1 MAYVFEFK
9 KKRVDSVYDDK
20 NKVLNMTKDD
30 LIKYIHESG
39 CKMLKK
45 LHLEPMT
52 KEHIIDYLHK
62 AECPSIKKLF
72 S

>member
-9 KKRVDSVYDDK
+9 KKRVVDTI
-20 NKVLNMTKDD
+20 TKDE
-30 LIKYIHESG
+30 LIEYIHKSG

-52 KEHIIDYLHK
+52 KEHIIKYLEK
-62 AECPSIKKLF
+62 AECPSIKILLKNN
-72 S
+72 SN

>member
-1 MAYVFEFK
+1 MAYVLEIK
-9 KKRVDSVYDDK
+9 KKRVDI
-20 NKVLNMTKDD
+20 MTKDD